1 MTRLKL
7 RGLLKI
13 IVLENVCIYYKT
25 DDGEFKDIY
34 KGRDENVPEDLL
46 DAEVMIV
53 SAKKKGVLDIR
64 LNEEDIPEKR
74 KNS

>member
-1 MTRLKL
+1 MIRL
-7 RGLLKI
+7 RDFLKVV
-13 IVLENVCIYYKT
+13 VLEDVCLYYKEE
-25 DDGEFKDIY
+25 DSEFKDIY
-34 KGRDENVPEDLL
+34 NGSCYKVPEDLL